1 MSSIF
6 TGLASTPVPSS
17 ATSPLGLALVV
28 RVWQRHR
35 DAFLRVWHTETT
47 GILGEPIFAL
57 AAFGAGLGFYLK
69 TIDGVEYSSFVA
81 PGLVAGY
88 AMFGATFDTTFGAY
102 MRMMN
107 HRTFESILATPITI
121 RELVLGEIV
130 WGATRA
136 ALSAGGMLA
145 IAAAYGFVSEPTAVL
160 AVPFAFLIGVAFA
173 SISLTV
179 VALVP
184 AMSTLNTYFTLFVA
198 PMFFLSG
205 TFFPVDNLPP
215 FFRAYAQFLPLT
227 HGTKVIRGFA
237 TGDFS
242 ADMVWATL
250 VLLAYVAMFA
260 PLAIVLM
267 RRRIVK

>member
-6 TGLASTPVPSS
+6 TGIAATQGVGSPS
-17 ATSPLGLALVV
+17 SPLGLALVM
-28 RVWQRHR
+28 RVWLRHR
-35 DAFLRVWHTETT
+35 DAFLRVWHTEAT
-47 GILGEPIFAL
+47 GILGEPVFAL

-69 TIDGVEYSSFVA
+69 TIEGVEYSSFVA

-88 AMFGATFDTTFGAY
+88 AMFGATFETTFGAY

-145 IAAAYGFVSEPTAVL
+145 IAAAYGFVSEPTAAL
-160 AVPFAFLIGVAFA
+160 MFPFAFLIGLAFA

-179 VALVP
+179 VSLVP
-184 AMSTLNTYFTLFVA
+184 AMSTLNTYFTLFIA

-205 TFFPVDNLPP
+205 TFFPIDNLPT
-215 FFRAYAQFLPLT
+215 FFKSYAQVLPLT
-227 HGTKVIRGFA
+227 HGTRVIRGFA

-242 ADMVWATL
+242 ADMIWATL
-250 VLLAYVAMFA
+250 ILLAYIAVFA
-260 PLAIVLM
+260 PLAIILM